1 MGYDF
6 AMTSLFQRASETTL
20 PDRGQE
26 LHSGRTAEKTE
37 ITAAAMS
44 QTVTSRE
51 TVLTVSAEVGFKSR
65 FHFRDTLKPV
75 YKIKERIDVMNEVKN
90 KNLFVRVSE
99 KEKNLI
105 ERNAER
111 CGLSVS
117 EYLRQRALGYM
128 PRAVLPEVFFSF
140 NDKLD
145 ELCIAVE
152 GKITE
157 DMEAKTI
164 TLIDEITAELI
175 LPQKERQA
183 QSGPPQSLLC
193 GENRDPCNCIFR
205 GSFNIC
211 HVLSPF

>member
-1 MGYDF
+1 MHI
-6 AMTSLFQRASETTL
+6 
-20 PDRGQE
+20 DREDMLG
-26 LHSGRTAEKTE
+26 LTRR
-37 ITAAAMS
+37 M
-44 QTVTSRE
+44 
-51 TVLTVSAEVGFKSR
+51 TVSRNCFSRIAGAYMDEEGFIDGT
-65 FHFRDTLKPV
+65 FNTHFLK
-75 YKIKERIDVMNEVKN
+75 
-90 KNLFVRVSE
+90 LSGSE

-157 DMEAKTI
+157 DT
-164 TLIDEITAELI
+164 EISKPKLLYYSQNYYA
-175 LPQKERQA
+175 RQQNSA
-183 QSGPPQSLLC
+183 NL
-193 GENRDPCNCIFR
+193 NYHFR
-205 GSFNIC
+205 FAVI
-211 HVLSPF
+211 